1 MPTGGYRQSV
11 TAAAAAGGGGSGNRA
26 GGGGGGGGG
35 LVASL
40 RRTASL
46 SSTGSLTSLPGAAS
60 SSLSAASLPTHLAG
74 LSRLSV
80 VLTLAA
86 LTLCAGLAG
95 LLASDAGQRQL
106 ERVEGLPLALK
117 TLWVEDEHFRSA
129 VSAIHNLRSIVGVER
144 GPGGKPDPP
153 DARRPGVVAA
163 AEGATPHHPV
173 VMVPGITSS
182 ALELWKSDV
191 DCARGAGFRD
201 KWWGSVSSAGYA
213 LRNQSCWLHHMGM
226 DPETWM
232 DPPGVT
238 MRAAVGWSAADD
250 LFPGYYVWSKVIRS
264 LADVGYDPA
273 SMAIMPYDWRLSPAQ
288 LEERDAWFSQLRSV
302 VEVLVARRGIKAAL
316 VGHSMGSQWIHYFLK
331 WVVVATGDEQWVA
344 NHVGVVVNIAGPF
357 LGVPKTVSAVLSG
370 EMRDTAE
377 LGAFSRMVLGKMFGR
392 RGEQPRFFRTLGSL
406 PSMFPVG
413 GVALWRYAYARLGVP
428 GGGAGAVARG
438 APGEKNHCAVTAVEL
453 GLSPGVSAP
462 VGAVGG
468 ARPPEES
475 PAPDGV
481 NVSQRVCEPVNQ
493 VRMVVPELELGVTFS
508 DVPVRSGGGGGAAT
522 GDRGARGG
530 SPADRGGCGVHG
542 EAAAS
547 DGSGGSGGGCGADAG
562 GTTAAEGAD
571 PVIVPDRGFPIE
583 ADLLNE
589 PALDAAALTALTGR
603 NFSFDGALTL
613 LRSVAPRY
621 TSLVDRYYAL
631 DGPHSN
637 RPEATYAKRHT
648 SLAPPAGP
656 GNGAYYDPAWAA
668 APLVDPIPAADVAGE
683 AAGVPPGA
691 PFMETDRAGADADAD
706 RSDGD
711 AATEAAAAAREYDD
725 PRTWAFPLYAPLPAV
740 PSLRVYCLYGVVGDP
755 AATTEVGYH
764 YELSPSGELQ
774 INLSAT
780 HPPHRLRNGIRTGAG
795 DGTVPLISLGFVCEG
810 PWRVAGH
817 RLNPAGAGVVT
828 REYPH
833 EPESVSL
840 RGGERAATH
849 VEILGHRDMIGDL
862 VRIVT
867 HRGGGEG
874 EGAGGETG
882 GLGTAALPDRIV
894 SGIRTIVADASAGWE
909 REEAARRRLLQ
920 RRWRERRQERE
931 TSGRGEGVE
940 EIGADNSSHVGKAGV
955 LHVEH
960 TDGTTGTGVPP
971 GVGEGP

>member
-1 MPTGGYRQSV
+1 MGRRHPTSRGGGAPPPRPSTPPV
-11 TAAAAAGGGGSGNRA
+11 AVAGGG
-26 GGGGGGGGG
+26 
-35 LVASL
+35 
-40 RRTASL
+40 
-46 SSTGSLTSLPGAAS
+46 LTSLPGAAS

-453 GLSPGVSAP
+453 GLSP
-462 VGAVGG
+462 
-468 ARPPEES
+468 
-475 PAPDGV
+475 
-481 NVSQRVCEPVNQ
+481 
-493 VRMVVPELELGVTFS
+493 
-508 DVPVRSGGGGGAAT
+508 
-522 GDRGARGG
+522 
-530 SPADRGGCGVHG
+530 
-542 EAAAS
+542 
-547 DGSGGSGGGCGADAG
+547 
-562 GTTAAEGAD
+562 D

-862 VRIVT
+862 SS
-867 HRGGGEG
+867 RGGGVRW
-874 EGAGGETG
+874 TG
-882 GLGTAALPDRIV
+882 MG
-894 SGIRTIVADASAGWE
+894 
-909 REEAARRRLLQ
+909 
-920 RRWRERRQERE
+920 
-931 TSGRGEGVE
+931 
-940 EIGADNSSHVGKAGV
+940 
-955 LHVEH
+955 
-960 TDGTTGTGVPP
+960 
-971 GVGEGP
+971 